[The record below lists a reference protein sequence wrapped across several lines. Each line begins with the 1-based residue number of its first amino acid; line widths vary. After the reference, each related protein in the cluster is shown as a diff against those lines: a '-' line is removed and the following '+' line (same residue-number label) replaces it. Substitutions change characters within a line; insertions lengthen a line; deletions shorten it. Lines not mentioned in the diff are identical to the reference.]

1 MARPQNLKR
10 QRAGDSS
17 EEERPSKK
25 PRSRRERRTPWNYPP
40 GFYDNLSKV
49 CLTRLAVREVDR
61 RNSIAPQPKPSVPA
75 GEYSS
80 DLARFARHGGP
91 DLCHLRGSTYTKH
104 ERDNSCY
111 QKDLCEG
118 QELRTAP
125 YRSPYFSGGYLDGR
139 SAPKPIDFDSIKKR
153 ISIPRASLSPSQFSE
168 SAFLDFDRQNNQAVS
183 ENDIMAK
190 VVPTICGNT
199 DIHSQQ
205 NIMFTELLPITTD
218 EVTKPQ
224 PDLFDGAQIHE
235 LDKAFRDD
243 GQIRPM
249 VIPSKHRNVPVAN
262 NFFMEVKGPEGN
274 SAVMKRQ
281 ACYDGAYGARAMH
294 SVQNYGEEEPVY
306 DGNACSFSS
315 AYHNGQLDDRD
326 AFIEGATAFRNT
338 RDLAKEHRDRFIQA
352 ANMRARGGIPPA
364 EQDTLTSPAAVHD
377 TALSP
382 SDELFDCQEL
392 PESQDVYDDIPF
404 PSFRQASDDDL
415 AARTA
420 LPDHPNE
427 DDQQDES
434 QDSLSFGAADRQ
446 TNLVTSITSSS
457 RSGTDASSSR
467 VHSKRNRT
475 SHSPPTSYQKKPRR
489 SERNKGEKGKGKASS
504 SSIPDDN
511 DWEWDA
517 KMKAFKSWNKVGW
530 EYWDEEREA
539 RKYYDGKK
547 WRWVN

>member
-49 CLTRLAVREVDR
+49 WLTRLALREVDR

-91 DLCHLRGSTYTKH
+91 DLCHLRGYPEHSGAATMATQSSASSSRRTQSTKGTTPATK
-104 ERDNSCY
+104 RISA
-111 QKDLCEG
+111 KDKNFELHLIDHHIFPEG
-118 QELRTAP
+118 YEHP
-125 YRSPYFSGGYLDGR
+125 DGR
-139 SAPKPIDFDSIKKR
+139 STPKPIDFDSIKKR

-168 SAFLDFDRQNNQAVS
+168 SAFRDFRRQHLQAVS
-183 ENDIMAK
+183 ENDVMAK

-218 EVTKPQ
+218 EATKPQ
-224 PDLFDGAQIHE
+224 PDLFDGAHIHE

-262 NFFMEVKGPEGN
+262 NFFLEVKGPEGN

-281 ACYDGAYGARAMH
+281 ACYDGACGARAMH

-315 AYHNGQLDDRD
+315 AYHNGQLHLYAHHATPPAALGGSAEYHMTQIDGYTLTGKRD
-326 AFIEGATAFRNT
+326 GFIEGATAFRNT

-404 PSFRQASDDDL
+404 PSFGQASDDDL

-446 TNLVTSITSSS
+446 TNLVTSIIF
-457 RSGTDASSSR
+457 
-467 VHSKRNRT
+467 
-475 SHSPPTSYQKKPRR
+475 PCL
-489 SERNKGEKGKGKASS
+489 
-504 SSIPDDN
+504 
-511 DWEWDA
+511 
-517 KMKAFKSWNKVGW
+517 
-530 EYWDEEREA
+530 
-539 RKYYDGKK
+539 
-547 WRWVN
+547 